1 MQPRFCYNKRA
12 QETLAAF
19 VNGGRFPHALLLEGP
34 EGSGRRTFAR
44 EIAAALFCRGE
55 HKPCGSCNQCRKV
68 LEQNHPDVEYY
79 GGDGSRRSFH
89 IDTIRQLRQNAW
101 LLPGEAPCRVCVLCG
116 AENMTD
122 QAQNALLKILEEPP
136 EHTVFI
142 LTAENRA
149 MLLPTILSRLQTIRL
164 EPLTPAEILP
174 VLRERCPDQPGE
186 KLEWAA
192 ETADTIGQAL
202 ALLADESL
210 QKHAQ
215 LAQRMLACGHR
226 RLAYIGGT
234 EKDQAV
240 GLARRQGVQ
249 DALNA
254 AGLDGDKLPRLCCSA
269 FTMEEGERCMNE
281 LLACCPDLDGVV
293 CVTDTV
299 ALGAM
304 RALRAAGRA
313 IGTQVSLA
321 GIGDSWVGGVVE
333 PGLTTVR
340 FYQKQVGVEAARML
354 LQMLE
359 HPENGGPVRQTTLGY
374 SVVDRGSIRIKEDA

>member
-68 LEQNHPDVEYY
+68 LERNHPDVEYY

-149 MLLPTILSRLQTIRL
+149 MLLPTILSRVQTIRL

-215 LAQRMLACGHR
+215 LAQRMLELLCNGSKYDLLTAVEPVSRKREDLLEVCTQLRQLLTAELTRAASGGESRFSTR
-226 RLAYIGGT
+226 RITRML
-234 EKDQAV
+234 E
-240 GLARRQGVQ
+240 
-249 DALNA
+249 ALDD
-254 AGLDGDKLPRLCCSA
+254 LLPRVQQNGNTLLLS
-269 FTMEEGERCMNE
+269 T
-281 LLACCPDLDGVV
+281 LLA
-293 CVTDTV
+293 
-299 ALGAM
+299 
-304 RALRAAGRA
+304 LRLSQA
-313 IGTQVSLA
+313 
-321 GIGDSWVGGVVE
+321 
-333 PGLTTVR
+333 
-340 FYQKQVGVEAARML
+340 
-354 LQMLE
+354 
-359 HPENGGPVRQTTLGY
+359 
-374 SVVDRGSIRIKEDA
+374 

>member
-68 LEQNHPDVEYY
+68 LERNHPDVEYY

-142 LTAENRA
+142 LTAENRS
-149 MLLPTILSRLQTIRL
+149 MLLPTILSRVQTIRL

-215 LAQRMLACGHR
+215 LAQRMLELLCNGSEYDLLTAVEPVSRKREDLLEVCTQLRQLLTAELTRAASGGESRFSTR
-226 RLAYIGGT
+226 RITRML
-234 EKDQAV
+234 E
-240 GLARRQGVQ
+240 
-249 DALNA
+249 ALDD
-254 AGLDGDKLPRLCCSA
+254 LLPRVQQNGNTLLLSA
-269 FTMEEGERCMNE
+269 
-281 LLACCPDLDGVV
+281 LLA
-293 CVTDTV
+293 
-299 ALGAM
+299 
-304 RALRAAGRA
+304 LRLSQA
-313 IGTQVSLA
+313 
-321 GIGDSWVGGVVE
+321 
-333 PGLTTVR
+333 
-340 FYQKQVGVEAARML
+340 
-354 LQMLE
+354 
-359 HPENGGPVRQTTLGY
+359 
-374 SVVDRGSIRIKEDA
+374 

>member
-68 LEQNHPDVEYY
+68 LERNHPDVEYY

-89 IDTIRQLRQNAW
+89 IDTIRKLRQNAW

-142 LTAENRA
+142 LTAENRS
-149 MLLPTILSRLQTIRL
+149 MLLPTILSRVQTIRL

-215 LAQRMLACGHR
+215 LAQRMLELLCNGSEYGLLTAVEPVSRKREDLLEVCTQLRQLLTAELTRAASGGESRFSTR
-226 RLAYIGGT
+226 RITRML
-234 EKDQAV
+234 E
-240 GLARRQGVQ
+240 
-249 DALNA
+249 ALDD
-254 AGLDGDKLPRLCCSA
+254 LLPRVQQNGNTLLLS
-269 FTMEEGERCMNE
+269 T
-281 LLACCPDLDGVV
+281 LLA
-293 CVTDTV
+293 
-299 ALGAM
+299 
-304 RALRAAGRA
+304 LRLSQA
-313 IGTQVSLA
+313 
-321 GIGDSWVGGVVE
+321 
-333 PGLTTVR
+333 
-340 FYQKQVGVEAARML
+340 
-354 LQMLE
+354 
-359 HPENGGPVRQTTLGY
+359 
-374 SVVDRGSIRIKEDA
+374 

>member
-55 HKPCGSCNQCRKV
+55 RKPCGTCNQCRKV

-149 MLLPTILSRLQTIRL
+149 MLLPTILSRVQTIRL

-215 LAQRMLACGHR
+215 LAQRMLELLCNGSEYDLLTAVEPVSRKREDLLEVCTQLRQLLTAELTRAASGGESRFSTR
-226 RLAYIGGT
+226 RITRML
-234 EKDQAV
+234 E
-240 GLARRQGVQ
+240 
-249 DALNA
+249 ALDD
-254 AGLDGDKLPRLCCSA
+254 LLPRVQQNGNTLLLS
-269 FTMEEGERCMNE
+269 T
-281 LLACCPDLDGVV
+281 LLA
-293 CVTDTV
+293 
-299 ALGAM
+299 
-304 RALRAAGRA
+304 LRLSQA
-313 IGTQVSLA
+313 
-321 GIGDSWVGGVVE
+321 
-333 PGLTTVR
+333 
-340 FYQKQVGVEAARML
+340 
-354 LQMLE
+354 
-359 HPENGGPVRQTTLGY
+359 
-374 SVVDRGSIRIKEDA
+374 

>member
-149 MLLPTILSRLQTIRL
+149 MLLPTILSRVQTIRL

-215 LAQRMLACGHR
+215 LAQRMLELLCNGSEYDLLTAVEPVSRKREDLLEVCTQLRQLLTAELTRAASGGESRFSTR
-226 RLAYIGGT
+226 RITRML
-234 EKDQAV
+234 E
-240 GLARRQGVQ
+240 
-249 DALNA
+249 ALDD
-254 AGLDGDKLPRLCCSA
+254 LLPREQQNGNTLLLS
-269 FTMEEGERCMNE
+269 T
-281 LLACCPDLDGVV
+281 LLA
-293 CVTDTV
+293 
-299 ALGAM
+299 
-304 RALRAAGRA
+304 LRLSQA
-313 IGTQVSLA
+313 
-321 GIGDSWVGGVVE
+321 
-333 PGLTTVR
+333 
-340 FYQKQVGVEAARML
+340 
-354 LQMLE
+354 
-359 HPENGGPVRQTTLGY
+359 
-374 SVVDRGSIRIKEDA
+374 

>member
-68 LEQNHPDVEYY
+68 LERNHPDVEYY

-142 LTAENRA
+142 LAAENRA
-149 MLLPTILSRLQTIRL
+149 MLLPTILSRVQTIRL

-215 LAQRMLACGHR
+215 LAQRML
-226 RLAYIGGT
+226 
-234 EKDQAV
+234 
-240 GLARRQGVQ
+240 
-249 DALNA
+249 
-254 AGLDGDKLPRLCCSA
+254 
-269 FTMEEGERCMNE
+269 E
-281 LLACCPDLDGVV
+281 LLCNGSEYDL
-293 CVTDTV
+293 
-299 ALGAM
+299 
-304 RALRAAGRA
+304 
-313 IGTQVSLA
+313 
-321 GIGDSWVGGVVE
+321 
-333 PGLTTVR
+333 LTTVEPVSRKREDLLEVCTQLRQLLTAELTRAASGGESR
-340 FYQKQVGVEAARML
+340 FSTRRITRML
-354 LQMLE
+354 EALDDLLPRVQQ
-359 HPENGGPVRQTTLGY
+359 NGNTLLL
-374 SVVDRGSIRIKEDA
+374 STLLALRLSQA

>member
-34 EGSGRRTFAR
+34 EGSGRCTFAR

-89 IDTIRQLRQNAW
+89 IDAIRQLRQNAW

-149 MLLPTILSRLQTIRL
+149 MLLPTILSRVQTIRL

-215 LAQRMLACGHR
+215 LAQRMLELLCNGSEYDLLTAVEPVSRKREDLLEVCTQLRQLLTAELTRAASGGESRFSTR
-226 RLAYIGGT
+226 RITRML
-234 EKDQAV
+234 E
-240 GLARRQGVQ
+240 
-249 DALNA
+249 ALDD
-254 AGLDGDKLPRLCCSA
+254 LLPRVQQNGNTLLLS
-269 FTMEEGERCMNE
+269 T
-281 LLACCPDLDGVV
+281 LLA
-293 CVTDTV
+293 
-299 ALGAM
+299 
-304 RALRAAGRA
+304 LRLSQA
-313 IGTQVSLA
+313 
-321 GIGDSWVGGVVE
+321 
-333 PGLTTVR
+333 
-340 FYQKQVGVEAARML
+340 
-354 LQMLE
+354 
-359 HPENGGPVRQTTLGY
+359 
-374 SVVDRGSIRIKEDA
+374 

>member
-55 HKPCGSCNQCRKV
+55 HKPCGSCGQCRKV
-68 LEQNHPDVEYY
+68 LERNHPDVEYY

-149 MLLPTILSRLQTIRL
+149 MLLPTILSRVQTIRL

-215 LAQRMLACGHR
+215 LAQRMLELLCNGSEYDLLTAVEPVSRKREDLLEVCTQLRQLLTAELTRAASGGESRFSTR
-226 RLAYIGGT
+226 RITRML
-234 EKDQAV
+234 E
-240 GLARRQGVQ
+240 
-249 DALNA
+249 ALDD
-254 AGLDGDKLPRLCCSA
+254 LLPRVQQNGNTLLLS
-269 FTMEEGERCMNE
+269 T
-281 LLACCPDLDGVV
+281 LLA
-293 CVTDTV
+293 
-299 ALGAM
+299 
-304 RALRAAGRA
+304 LRLSQA
-313 IGTQVSLA
+313 
-321 GIGDSWVGGVVE
+321 
-333 PGLTTVR
+333 
-340 FYQKQVGVEAARML
+340 
-354 LQMLE
+354 
-359 HPENGGPVRQTTLGY
+359 
-374 SVVDRGSIRIKEDA
+374 

>member
-12 QETLAAF
+12 QKTLAAF

-55 HKPCGSCNQCRKV
+55 HKPCGSCSQCRKV

-89 IDTIRQLRQNAW
+89 IDTIRKLRQNAW

-142 LTAENRA
+142 LTAENRS
-149 MLLPTILSRLQTIRL
+149 MLLPTILSRVQTIRL

-215 LAQRMLACGHR
+215 LAQRMLELLCNGSEYDLLTAVEPVSRKREDLLEVCTQLRQLLTAELTRAASGGESRFSTR
-226 RLAYIGGT
+226 RITRML
-234 EKDQAV
+234 E
-240 GLARRQGVQ
+240 
-249 DALNA
+249 ALDD
-254 AGLDGDKLPRLCCSA
+254 LLPRVQQNGNTLLLS
-269 FTMEEGERCMNE
+269 T
-281 LLACCPDLDGVV
+281 LLA
-293 CVTDTV
+293 
-299 ALGAM
+299 
-304 RALRAAGRA
+304 LRLSQA
-313 IGTQVSLA
+313 
-321 GIGDSWVGGVVE
+321 
-333 PGLTTVR
+333 
-340 FYQKQVGVEAARML
+340 
-354 LQMLE
+354 
-359 HPENGGPVRQTTLGY
+359 
-374 SVVDRGSIRIKEDA
+374 

>member
-89 IDTIRQLRQNAW
+89 IDAIRQLRQNAW

-149 MLLPTILSRLQTIRL
+149 MLLPTILSRVQTIRL

-215 LAQRMLACGHR
+215 LAQRMLELLCNGSEYGLLTAVEPVSRKREDLLEVCTQLRQLLTAELTRAASGGESRFSTR
-226 RLAYIGGT
+226 RITRML
-234 EKDQAV
+234 E
-240 GLARRQGVQ
+240 
-249 DALNA
+249 ALDD
-254 AGLDGDKLPRLCCSA
+254 LLPRVQQNGNTLLLS
-269 FTMEEGERCMNE
+269 T
-281 LLACCPDLDGVV
+281 LLA
-293 CVTDTV
+293 
-299 ALGAM
+299 
-304 RALRAAGRA
+304 LRLSQA
-313 IGTQVSLA
+313 
-321 GIGDSWVGGVVE
+321 
-333 PGLTTVR
+333 
-340 FYQKQVGVEAARML
+340 
-354 LQMLE
+354 
-359 HPENGGPVRQTTLGY
+359 
-374 SVVDRGSIRIKEDA
+374 

>member
-68 LEQNHPDVEYY
+68 LERNHPDVEYY

-149 MLLPTILSRLQTIRL
+149 MLLPTILSRVQTIRL
-164 EPLTPAEILP
+164 ESLTPAEILP

-215 LAQRMLACGHR
+215 LAQRMLELLCNGSEYDLLTAVEPVSRKREDLLEVCTQLRQLLTAELTRAASGGESRFSTR
-226 RLAYIGGT
+226 RITRML
-234 EKDQAV
+234 E
-240 GLARRQGVQ
+240 
-249 DALNA
+249 ALDD
-254 AGLDGDKLPRLCCSA
+254 LLPRVQQNGNTLLLS
-269 FTMEEGERCMNE
+269 T
-281 LLACCPDLDGVV
+281 LLA
-293 CVTDTV
+293 
-299 ALGAM
+299 
-304 RALRAAGRA
+304 LRLSQA
-313 IGTQVSLA
+313 
-321 GIGDSWVGGVVE
+321 
-333 PGLTTVR
+333 
-340 FYQKQVGVEAARML
+340 
-354 LQMLE
+354 
-359 HPENGGPVRQTTLGY
+359 
-374 SVVDRGSIRIKEDA
+374 

>member
-34 EGSGRRTFAR
+34 EGSGRCTFAR

-149 MLLPTILSRLQTIRL
+149 MLLPTILSRVQTIRL

-215 LAQRMLACGHR
+215 LAQRMLELLCNGSEYDLLTAVEPVSRKREDLLEVCTQLRQLLTAELTRAASGGESRFSTR
-226 RLAYIGGT
+226 RITRML
-234 EKDQAV
+234 E
-240 GLARRQGVQ
+240 
-249 DALNA
+249 ALDD
-254 AGLDGDKLPRLCCSA
+254 LLPRVQQNGNTLLLS
-269 FTMEEGERCMNE
+269 T
-281 LLACCPDLDGVV
+281 LLA
-293 CVTDTV
+293 
-299 ALGAM
+299 
-304 RALRAAGRA
+304 LRLSQA
-313 IGTQVSLA
+313 
-321 GIGDSWVGGVVE
+321 
-333 PGLTTVR
+333 
-340 FYQKQVGVEAARML
+340 
-354 LQMLE
+354 
-359 HPENGGPVRQTTLGY
+359 
-374 SVVDRGSIRIKEDA
+374 

>member
-149 MLLPTILSRLQTIRL
+149 MLLPTILSRVQTIRL

-215 LAQRMLACGHR
+215 LAQRMLELLCNGSEYDLLTAVEPVSRKREDLLEVCTQLRQLLTAELTRAASGGESRFSTR
-226 RLAYIGGT
+226 RITRML
-234 EKDQAV
+234 V
-240 GLARRQGVQ
+240 
-249 DALNA
+249 ALDD
-254 AGLDGDKLPRLCCSA
+254 LLPRVQQNGNTLLLS
-269 FTMEEGERCMNE
+269 T
-281 LLACCPDLDGVV
+281 LLA
-293 CVTDTV
+293 
-299 ALGAM
+299 
-304 RALRAAGRA
+304 LRLSQA
-313 IGTQVSLA
+313 
-321 GIGDSWVGGVVE
+321 
-333 PGLTTVR
+333 
-340 FYQKQVGVEAARML
+340 
-354 LQMLE
+354 
-359 HPENGGPVRQTTLGY
+359 
-374 SVVDRGSIRIKEDA
+374 

>member
-89 IDTIRQLRQNAW
+89 IDTIRKLRQNAW

-149 MLLPTILSRLQTIRL
+149 MLLPTILSRVQTIRL

-215 LAQRMLACGHR
+215 LAQRMLELLCNGSEYDLLTAVEPVSRKREDLLEVCTHLRQLLTAELTRAASGGESRFSTR
-226 RLAYIGGT
+226 RITRML
-234 EKDQAV
+234 E
-240 GLARRQGVQ
+240 
-249 DALNA
+249 ALDD
-254 AGLDGDKLPRLCCSA
+254 LLPRVQQNGNTLLLS
-269 FTMEEGERCMNE
+269 T
-281 LLACCPDLDGVV
+281 LLA
-293 CVTDTV
+293 
-299 ALGAM
+299 
-304 RALRAAGRA
+304 LRLSQA
-313 IGTQVSLA
+313 
-321 GIGDSWVGGVVE
+321 
-333 PGLTTVR
+333 
-340 FYQKQVGVEAARML
+340 
-354 LQMLE
+354 
-359 HPENGGPVRQTTLGY
+359 
-374 SVVDRGSIRIKEDA
+374 

>member
-44 EIAAALFCRGE
+44 EIAAALFCCGE

-101 LLPGEAPCRVCVLCG
+101 LLPGEAPCRVCVLCS

-149 MLLPTILSRLQTIRL
+149 MLLPTILSRVQTIRL

-215 LAQRMLACGHR
+215 LAQRMLELLCNGSEYDLLTAVEPVSRKREDLLEVCTQLRQLLTAELTRAASGGESRFSTR
-226 RLAYIGGT
+226 RITRML
-234 EKDQAV
+234 E
-240 GLARRQGVQ
+240 
-249 DALNA
+249 ALDD
-254 AGLDGDKLPRLCCSA
+254 LLPRVQQNGNTLLLS
-269 FTMEEGERCMNE
+269 T
-281 LLACCPDLDGVV
+281 LLA
-293 CVTDTV
+293 
-299 ALGAM
+299 
-304 RALRAAGRA
+304 LRLSQA
-313 IGTQVSLA
+313 
-321 GIGDSWVGGVVE
+321 
-333 PGLTTVR
+333 
-340 FYQKQVGVEAARML
+340 
-354 LQMLE
+354 
-359 HPENGGPVRQTTLGY
+359 
-374 SVVDRGSIRIKEDA
+374 

>member
-149 MLLPTILSRLQTIRL
+149 MLLPTILSRVQTIRL
-164 EPLTPAEILP
+164 ESLTPAEILP

-215 LAQRMLACGHR
+215 LAQRMLELLCNGSEYDLLTAVEPVSRKREDLLEVCTQLRQLLTAELTRAASGGESRFSTR
-226 RLAYIGGT
+226 RITRML
-234 EKDQAV
+234 E
-240 GLARRQGVQ
+240 
-249 DALNA
+249 ALDD
-254 AGLDGDKLPRLCCSA
+254 LLPRVQQNGNTLLLS
-269 FTMEEGERCMNE
+269 T
-281 LLACCPDLDGVV
+281 LLA
-293 CVTDTV
+293 
-299 ALGAM
+299 
-304 RALRAAGRA
+304 LRLSQA
-313 IGTQVSLA
+313 
-321 GIGDSWVGGVVE
+321 
-333 PGLTTVR
+333 
-340 FYQKQVGVEAARML
+340 
-354 LQMLE
+354 
-359 HPENGGPVRQTTLGY
+359 
-374 SVVDRGSIRIKEDA
+374 

>member
-149 MLLPTILSRLQTIRL
+149 MLLPTILSRVQTIRL

-174 VLRERCPDQPGE
+174 VLRERYPDQPGE

-215 LAQRMLACGHR
+215 LAQRMLELLCNGSEYDLLTAVEPVSRKREDLLEVCTQLRQLLTAELTRAASGGESRFSTR
-226 RLAYIGGT
+226 RITRML
-234 EKDQAV
+234 E
-240 GLARRQGVQ
+240 
-249 DALNA
+249 ALDD
-254 AGLDGDKLPRLCCSA
+254 LLPRVQQNGNTLLLS
-269 FTMEEGERCMNE
+269 T
-281 LLACCPDLDGVV
+281 LLA
-293 CVTDTV
+293 
-299 ALGAM
+299 
-304 RALRAAGRA
+304 LRLSQA
-313 IGTQVSLA
+313 
-321 GIGDSWVGGVVE
+321 
-333 PGLTTVR
+333 
-340 FYQKQVGVEAARML
+340 
-354 LQMLE
+354 
-359 HPENGGPVRQTTLGY
+359 
-374 SVVDRGSIRIKEDA
+374 

>member
-142 LTAENRA
+142 LTVENRA
-149 MLLPTILSRLQTIRL
+149 MLLPTILSRVQTIRL

-215 LAQRMLACGHR
+215 LAQRMLELLCNGSEYDLLTAVEPVSRKREDLLEVCTQLRQLLTAELTRAASGGESRFSTR
-226 RLAYIGGT
+226 RITRML
-234 EKDQAV
+234 E
-240 GLARRQGVQ
+240 
-249 DALNA
+249 ALDD
-254 AGLDGDKLPRLCCSA
+254 LLPRVQQNGNTLLLS
-269 FTMEEGERCMNE
+269 T
-281 LLACCPDLDGVV
+281 LLA
-293 CVTDTV
+293 
-299 ALGAM
+299 
-304 RALRAAGRA
+304 LRLSQA
-313 IGTQVSLA
+313 
-321 GIGDSWVGGVVE
+321 
-333 PGLTTVR
+333 
-340 FYQKQVGVEAARML
+340 
-354 LQMLE
+354 
-359 HPENGGPVRQTTLGY
+359 
-374 SVVDRGSIRIKEDA
+374 

>member
-101 LLPGEAPCRVCVLCG
+101 LLPGEAPCRVCLLCG

-149 MLLPTILSRLQTIRL
+149 MLLPTILSRVQTIRL

-215 LAQRMLACGHR
+215 LAQRMLELLCNGSEYDLLTAVEPVSRKREDLLEVCTQLRQLLTAELTRAASGGESRFSTR
-226 RLAYIGGT
+226 RITRML
-234 EKDQAV
+234 E
-240 GLARRQGVQ
+240 
-249 DALNA
+249 ALDD
-254 AGLDGDKLPRLCCSA
+254 LLPRVQQNGNTLLLS
-269 FTMEEGERCMNE
+269 T
-281 LLACCPDLDGVV
+281 LLA
-293 CVTDTV
+293 
-299 ALGAM
+299 
-304 RALRAAGRA
+304 LRLSQA
-313 IGTQVSLA
+313 
-321 GIGDSWVGGVVE
+321 
-333 PGLTTVR
+333 
-340 FYQKQVGVEAARML
+340 
-354 LQMLE
+354 
-359 HPENGGPVRQTTLGY
+359 
-374 SVVDRGSIRIKEDA
+374 

>member
-1 MQPRFCYNKRA
+1 M
-12 QETLAAF
+12 
-19 VNGGRFPHALLLEGP
+19 NGGRFPHALLLEGP

-142 LTAENRA
+142 LTAENRS
-149 MLLPTILSRLQTIRL
+149 MLLPTILSRVQTIRL
-164 EPLTPAEILP
+164 EPLTPAEILS

-215 LAQRMLACGHR
+215 LAQRML
-226 RLAYIGGT
+226 
-234 EKDQAV
+234 
-240 GLARRQGVQ
+240 
-249 DALNA
+249 
-254 AGLDGDKLPRLCCSA
+254 
-269 FTMEEGERCMNE
+269 E
-281 LLACCPDLDGVV
+281 LLCNGSEYDL
-293 CVTDTV
+293 
-299 ALGAM
+299 
-304 RALRAAGRA
+304 
-313 IGTQVSLA
+313 
-321 GIGDSWVGGVVE
+321 
-333 PGLTTVR
+333 LTTVEPVSRKREDLLEVCTQLRQLLTAELTRAASGGESR
-340 FYQKQVGVEAARML
+340 FSTRRITRML
-354 LQMLE
+354 EALDDLLPRVQQ
-359 HPENGGPVRQTTLGY
+359 NGNTLLL
-374 SVVDRGSIRIKEDA
+374 STLLALRLSQA

>member
-68 LEQNHPDVEYY
+68 LERNHPDVEYY

-89 IDTIRQLRQNAW
+89 TDTIRQLRQNAW

-149 MLLPTILSRLQTIRL
+149 MLLPTILSRVQTIRL

-215 LAQRMLACGHR
+215 LAQRMLELLCNGSEYGLLTAVEPVSRKREDLLEVCTQLRQLLTAELTRAASGGESRFSTR
-226 RLAYIGGT
+226 RITRML
-234 EKDQAV
+234 E
-240 GLARRQGVQ
+240 
-249 DALNA
+249 ALDD
-254 AGLDGDKLPRLCCSA
+254 LLPRVQQNGNTLLLS
-269 FTMEEGERCMNE
+269 T
-281 LLACCPDLDGVV
+281 LLA
-293 CVTDTV
+293 
-299 ALGAM
+299 
-304 RALRAAGRA
+304 LRLSQA
-313 IGTQVSLA
+313 
-321 GIGDSWVGGVVE
+321 
-333 PGLTTVR
+333 
-340 FYQKQVGVEAARML
+340 
-354 LQMLE
+354 
-359 HPENGGPVRQTTLGY
+359 
-374 SVVDRGSIRIKEDA
+374 

>member
-68 LEQNHPDVEYY
+68 LEQNHPDVAYY

-149 MLLPTILSRLQTIRL
+149 MLLPTILSRVQTIRL

-215 LAQRMLACGHR
+215 LAQRMLELLCNGSEYDLLTAVEPVSRKREDLLEVCTQLRQLLTAELTRAASGGESRFSTR
-226 RLAYIGGT
+226 RITRML
-234 EKDQAV
+234 E
-240 GLARRQGVQ
+240 
-249 DALNA
+249 ALDD
-254 AGLDGDKLPRLCCSA
+254 LLPRVQQNGNTLLLS
-269 FTMEEGERCMNE
+269 T
-281 LLACCPDLDGVV
+281 LLA
-293 CVTDTV
+293 
-299 ALGAM
+299 
-304 RALRAAGRA
+304 LRLSQA
-313 IGTQVSLA
+313 
-321 GIGDSWVGGVVE
+321 
-333 PGLTTVR
+333 
-340 FYQKQVGVEAARML
+340 
-354 LQMLE
+354 
-359 HPENGGPVRQTTLGY
+359 
-374 SVVDRGSIRIKEDA
+374 

>member
-68 LEQNHPDVEYY
+68 LERNHPDVEYY

-89 IDTIRQLRQNAW
+89 IDTIRKLRQNAW

-149 MLLPTILSRLQTIRL
+149 MLLPTILSRVQTIRL

-215 LAQRMLACGHR
+215 LAQRMLELLCNGSEYGLLTAVEPVSRKREDLLEVCTQLRQLLTAELTRAASGGESRFSTR
-226 RLAYIGGT
+226 RITRML
-234 EKDQAV
+234 E
-240 GLARRQGVQ
+240 
-249 DALNA
+249 ALDD
-254 AGLDGDKLPRLCCSA
+254 LLPRVQQNGNTLLLS
-269 FTMEEGERCMNE
+269 T
-281 LLACCPDLDGVV
+281 LLA
-293 CVTDTV
+293 
-299 ALGAM
+299 
-304 RALRAAGRA
+304 LRLSQA
-313 IGTQVSLA
+313 
-321 GIGDSWVGGVVE
+321 
-333 PGLTTVR
+333 
-340 FYQKQVGVEAARML
+340 
-354 LQMLE
+354 
-359 HPENGGPVRQTTLGY
+359 
-374 SVVDRGSIRIKEDA
+374 

>member
-68 LEQNHPDVEYY
+68 LERNHPDVEYY

-142 LTAENRA
+142 LTGENRA
-149 MLLPTILSRLQTIRL
+149 MLLPTILSRVQTIRL

-215 LAQRMLACGHR
+215 LAQRMLELLCNGSEYDLLTAVEPVSRKREDLLEVCTQLRQLLTAELTRAASGGESRFSTR
-226 RLAYIGGT
+226 RITRML
-234 EKDQAV
+234 E
-240 GLARRQGVQ
+240 
-249 DALNA
+249 ALDD
-254 AGLDGDKLPRLCCSA
+254 LLPRVQQNGNTLLLS
-269 FTMEEGERCMNE
+269 T
-281 LLACCPDLDGVV
+281 LLA
-293 CVTDTV
+293 
-299 ALGAM
+299 
-304 RALRAAGRA
+304 LRLSQA
-313 IGTQVSLA
+313 
-321 GIGDSWVGGVVE
+321 
-333 PGLTTVR
+333 
-340 FYQKQVGVEAARML
+340 
-354 LQMLE
+354 
-359 HPENGGPVRQTTLGY
+359 
-374 SVVDRGSIRIKEDA
+374 

>member
-142 LTAENRA
+142 LTAENRS
-149 MLLPTILSRLQTIRL
+149 MLLPTLLSRVQTTRL

-215 LAQRMLACGHR
+215 LAQRMLELLCNGSKYDLLTAAEPVSRKREDLLEVCTQLRQLLTAELTRAASGGESRFSTR
-226 RLAYIGGT
+226 RITRML
-234 EKDQAV
+234 E
-240 GLARRQGVQ
+240 
-249 DALNA
+249 ALDD
-254 AGLDGDKLPRLCCSA
+254 LLPRVQQNGNTLLLS
-269 FTMEEGERCMNE
+269 T
-281 LLACCPDLDGVV
+281 LLA
-293 CVTDTV
+293 
-299 ALGAM
+299 
-304 RALRAAGRA
+304 LRLSQA
-313 IGTQVSLA
+313 
-321 GIGDSWVGGVVE
+321 
-333 PGLTTVR
+333 
-340 FYQKQVGVEAARML
+340 
-354 LQMLE
+354 
-359 HPENGGPVRQTTLGY
+359 
-374 SVVDRGSIRIKEDA
+374 

>member
-68 LEQNHPDVEYY
+68 LERNHPDVEYY

-149 MLLPTILSRLQTIRL
+149 MLLPTILSRVQTIRL

-174 VLRERCPDQPGE
+174 VLWERCPDQPGE

-215 LAQRMLACGHR
+215 LAQRMLELLCNGSEYDLLTAVEPVSRKREDLLEVCTQLRQLLTAELTRAASGGESRFSTR
-226 RLAYIGGT
+226 RITRML
-234 EKDQAV
+234 E
-240 GLARRQGVQ
+240 
-249 DALNA
+249 ALDD
-254 AGLDGDKLPRLCCSA
+254 LLPRVQQNGNTLLLS
-269 FTMEEGERCMNE
+269 T
-281 LLACCPDLDGVV
+281 LLA
-293 CVTDTV
+293 
-299 ALGAM
+299 
-304 RALRAAGRA
+304 LRLSQA
-313 IGTQVSLA
+313 
-321 GIGDSWVGGVVE
+321 
-333 PGLTTVR
+333 
-340 FYQKQVGVEAARML
+340 
-354 LQMLE
+354 
-359 HPENGGPVRQTTLGY
+359 
-374 SVVDRGSIRIKEDA
+374 

>member
-1 MQPRFCYNKRA
+1 MQPQFCYNKRA

-149 MLLPTILSRLQTIRL
+149 MLLPTILSRVQTIRL
-164 EPLTPAEILP
+164 ESLTPAEILP

-215 LAQRMLACGHR
+215 LAQRMLELLCNGSEYDLLTAVEPVSRKREDLLEVCTQLRQLLTAELTRAASGGESRFSTR
-226 RLAYIGGT
+226 RITRML
-234 EKDQAV
+234 E
-240 GLARRQGVQ
+240 
-249 DALNA
+249 ALDD
-254 AGLDGDKLPRLCCSA
+254 LLPRVQQNGNTLLLS
-269 FTMEEGERCMNE
+269 T
-281 LLACCPDLDGVV
+281 LLA
-293 CVTDTV
+293 
-299 ALGAM
+299 
-304 RALRAAGRA
+304 LRLSQA
-313 IGTQVSLA
+313 
-321 GIGDSWVGGVVE
+321 
-333 PGLTTVR
+333 
-340 FYQKQVGVEAARML
+340 
-354 LQMLE
+354 
-359 HPENGGPVRQTTLGY
+359 
-374 SVVDRGSIRIKEDA
+374 

>member
-149 MLLPTILSRLQTIRL
+149 MLLSTILSRVQTIRL

-174 VLRERCPDQPGE
+174 VLRERCPDQPE
-186 KLEWAA
+186 KKLEWAA

-215 LAQRMLACGHR
+215 LAQRMLELLCNGSEYDLLTAVEPVSRKREDLLEVCTQLRQLLTAELTRAASGGESRFSTR
-226 RLAYIGGT
+226 RITRML
-234 EKDQAV
+234 E
-240 GLARRQGVQ
+240 
-249 DALNA
+249 ALDD
-254 AGLDGDKLPRLCCSA
+254 LLPRVQQNGNTLLLS
-269 FTMEEGERCMNE
+269 T
-281 LLACCPDLDGVV
+281 LLA
-293 CVTDTV
+293 
-299 ALGAM
+299 
-304 RALRAAGRA
+304 LRLSQA
-313 IGTQVSLA
+313 
-321 GIGDSWVGGVVE
+321 
-333 PGLTTVR
+333 
-340 FYQKQVGVEAARML
+340 
-354 LQMLE
+354 
-359 HPENGGPVRQTTLGY
+359 
-374 SVVDRGSIRIKEDA
+374 

>member
-68 LEQNHPDVEYY
+68 LERNHPDVEYY

-149 MLLPTILSRLQTIRL
+149 MLLPTILSRVQTIRL

-202 ALLADESL
+202 ALLADENL

-215 LAQRMLACGHR
+215 LAQRMLELLCNGSEYDLLTAVEPVSRKREDLLEVCTQLRQLLTAELTRAASGGESRFSTR
-226 RLAYIGGT
+226 RITRML
-234 EKDQAV
+234 E
-240 GLARRQGVQ
+240 
-249 DALNA
+249 ALDD
-254 AGLDGDKLPRLCCSA
+254 LLPRVQQNGNTLLLS
-269 FTMEEGERCMNE
+269 T
-281 LLACCPDLDGVV
+281 LLA
-293 CVTDTV
+293 
-299 ALGAM
+299 
-304 RALRAAGRA
+304 LRLSQA
-313 IGTQVSLA
+313 
-321 GIGDSWVGGVVE
+321 
-333 PGLTTVR
+333 
-340 FYQKQVGVEAARML
+340 
-354 LQMLE
+354 
-359 HPENGGPVRQTTLGY
+359 
-374 SVVDRGSIRIKEDA
+374 

>member
-79 GGDGSRRSFH
+79 GGDGSRRSFY

-142 LTAENRA
+142 LTAENRS
-149 MLLPTILSRLQTIRL
+149 MLLPTILSRVQTIRL

-215 LAQRMLACGHR
+215 LAQRMLELLCNGSEYDLLTAVEPVSRKREDLLEVCTQLRQLLTAELTRAASGGESRFSTR
-226 RLAYIGGT
+226 RITRML
-234 EKDQAV
+234 E
-240 GLARRQGVQ
+240 
-249 DALNA
+249 ALDD
-254 AGLDGDKLPRLCCSA
+254 LLPRVQQNGNTLLLS
-269 FTMEEGERCMNE
+269 T
-281 LLACCPDLDGVV
+281 LLA
-293 CVTDTV
+293 
-299 ALGAM
+299 
-304 RALRAAGRA
+304 LRLSQA
-313 IGTQVSLA
+313 
-321 GIGDSWVGGVVE
+321 
-333 PGLTTVR
+333 
-340 FYQKQVGVEAARML
+340 
-354 LQMLE
+354 
-359 HPENGGPVRQTTLGY
+359 
-374 SVVDRGSIRIKEDA
+374 

>member
-149 MLLPTILSRLQTIRL
+149 MLLPTILSRVQTIRL

-215 LAQRMLACGHR
+215 LAQRMLELLCNGSEYDLLTAVEPVSRKREDLLEVCTQLRQLLTAELTWAASGGESRFSTR
-226 RLAYIGGT
+226 RITRML
-234 EKDQAV
+234 E
-240 GLARRQGVQ
+240 
-249 DALNA
+249 ALDD
-254 AGLDGDKLPRLCCSA
+254 LLPRVQQNGNTLLLS
-269 FTMEEGERCMNE
+269 T
-281 LLACCPDLDGVV
+281 LLA
-293 CVTDTV
+293 
-299 ALGAM
+299 
-304 RALRAAGRA
+304 LRLSQA
-313 IGTQVSLA
+313 
-321 GIGDSWVGGVVE
+321 
-333 PGLTTVR
+333 
-340 FYQKQVGVEAARML
+340 
-354 LQMLE
+354 
-359 HPENGGPVRQTTLGY
+359 
-374 SVVDRGSIRIKEDA
+374 

>member
-19 VNGGRFPHALLLEGP
+19 VNSGRFPHALLLEGP

-68 LEQNHPDVEYY
+68 LERNHPDVEYY

-142 LTAENRA
+142 LTAENCA
-149 MLLPTILSRLQTIRL
+149 MLLPTILSRVQTIRL

-215 LAQRMLACGHR
+215 LAQRMLELLCNGSEYDLLTAVEPVSRKREDLLEVCTQLRQLLTAELTRAASGGESRFSTR
-226 RLAYIGGT
+226 RITRML
-234 EKDQAV
+234 E
-240 GLARRQGVQ
+240 
-249 DALNA
+249 ALDD
-254 AGLDGDKLPRLCCSA
+254 LLPRVQQNGNTLLLS
-269 FTMEEGERCMNE
+269 T
-281 LLACCPDLDGVV
+281 LLA
-293 CVTDTV
+293 
-299 ALGAM
+299 
-304 RALRAAGRA
+304 LRLSQA
-313 IGTQVSLA
+313 
-321 GIGDSWVGGVVE
+321 
-333 PGLTTVR
+333 
-340 FYQKQVGVEAARML
+340 
-354 LQMLE
+354 
-359 HPENGGPVRQTTLGY
+359 
-374 SVVDRGSIRIKEDA
+374 

>member
-68 LEQNHPDVEYY
+68 LERNHPDVEYY

-149 MLLPTILSRLQTIRL
+149 MLLPTILSRVQTIRL
-164 EPLTPAEILP
+164 EPLTPVEILP
-174 VLRERCPDQPGE
+174 VLRERCPDQPVE

-215 LAQRMLACGHR
+215 LAQRMLELLCNGSEYDLLTAVEPVSRKREDLLEVCTQLRQLLTAELTRAASGGESRFSTR
-226 RLAYIGGT
+226 RITRML
-234 EKDQAV
+234 E
-240 GLARRQGVQ
+240 
-249 DALNA
+249 ALDD
-254 AGLDGDKLPRLCCSA
+254 LLPRVQQNGNTLLLS
-269 FTMEEGERCMNE
+269 T
-281 LLACCPDLDGVV
+281 LLA
-293 CVTDTV
+293 
-299 ALGAM
+299 
-304 RALRAAGRA
+304 LRLSQA
-313 IGTQVSLA
+313 
-321 GIGDSWVGGVVE
+321 
-333 PGLTTVR
+333 
-340 FYQKQVGVEAARML
+340 
-354 LQMLE
+354 
-359 HPENGGPVRQTTLGY
+359 
-374 SVVDRGSIRIKEDA
+374 

>member
-149 MLLPTILSRLQTIRL
+149 MLLPTILSRVQTIRL
-164 EPLTPAEILP
+164 EPLIPAEILP
-174 VLRERCPDQPGE
+174 VLRERCPDQPGK

-215 LAQRMLACGHR
+215 LAQRMLELLCNGSEYDLLTAVEPVSRKREDLLEVCTQLRQLLTAELTRAASGGESRFSTR
-226 RLAYIGGT
+226 RITRML
-234 EKDQAV
+234 E
-240 GLARRQGVQ
+240 
-249 DALNA
+249 ALDD
-254 AGLDGDKLPRLCCSA
+254 LLPRVQQNGNTLLLS
-269 FTMEEGERCMNE
+269 T
-281 LLACCPDLDGVV
+281 LLA
-293 CVTDTV
+293 
-299 ALGAM
+299 
-304 RALRAAGRA
+304 LRLSQA
-313 IGTQVSLA
+313 
-321 GIGDSWVGGVVE
+321 
-333 PGLTTVR
+333 
-340 FYQKQVGVEAARML
+340 
-354 LQMLE
+354 
-359 HPENGGPVRQTTLGY
+359 
-374 SVVDRGSIRIKEDA
+374 

>member
-149 MLLPTILSRLQTIRL
+149 MLLPTILSRVQTIRL
-164 EPLTPAEILP
+164 EPLTPAKILP

-215 LAQRMLACGHR
+215 LAQRMLELLCNGSEYDLLTAVEPVSRKREDLLEVCTQLRQLLTAELTRAASGGESRFSTR
-226 RLAYIGGT
+226 RITRML
-234 EKDQAV
+234 E
-240 GLARRQGVQ
+240 
-249 DALNA
+249 ALDD
-254 AGLDGDKLPRLCCSA
+254 LLPRVQQNGNTLLLS
-269 FTMEEGERCMNE
+269 T
-281 LLACCPDLDGVV
+281 LLA
-293 CVTDTV
+293 
-299 ALGAM
+299 
-304 RALRAAGRA
+304 LRLSQA
-313 IGTQVSLA
+313 
-321 GIGDSWVGGVVE
+321 
-333 PGLTTVR
+333 
-340 FYQKQVGVEAARML
+340 
-354 LQMLE
+354 
-359 HPENGGPVRQTTLGY
+359 
-374 SVVDRGSIRIKEDA
+374 

>member
-44 EIAAALFCRGE
+44 KIAAALFCRGE

-122 QAQNALLKILEEPP
+122 QAQKALLKILEEPP

-149 MLLPTILSRLQTIRL
+149 MLLPTILSRVQTIRL

-215 LAQRMLACGHR
+215 LAQRMLELLCNGSEYDLLTAVEPVSRKREDLLEVCTQLRQLLTAELTRAASGGESRFSTR
-226 RLAYIGGT
+226 RITRML
-234 EKDQAV
+234 E
-240 GLARRQGVQ
+240 
-249 DALNA
+249 ALDD
-254 AGLDGDKLPRLCCSA
+254 LLPRVQQNGNTLLLS
-269 FTMEEGERCMNE
+269 T
-281 LLACCPDLDGVV
+281 LLA
-293 CVTDTV
+293 
-299 ALGAM
+299 
-304 RALRAAGRA
+304 LRLSQA
-313 IGTQVSLA
+313 
-321 GIGDSWVGGVVE
+321 
-333 PGLTTVR
+333 
-340 FYQKQVGVEAARML
+340 
-354 LQMLE
+354 
-359 HPENGGPVRQTTLGY
+359 
-374 SVVDRGSIRIKEDA
+374 

>member
-101 LLPGEAPCRVCVLCG
+101 LLPGEAPCRVWVLCG

-149 MLLPTILSRLQTIRL
+149 MLLPTILSRVQTIRL

-215 LAQRMLACGHR
+215 LAQRMLELLCNGSEYDLLTAVEPVSRKREDLLEVCTQLRQLLTAELTRAASGGESRFSTR
-226 RLAYIGGT
+226 RITRML
-234 EKDQAV
+234 E
-240 GLARRQGVQ
+240 
-249 DALNA
+249 ALDD
-254 AGLDGDKLPRLCCSA
+254 LLPRVQQNGNTLLLS
-269 FTMEEGERCMNE
+269 T
-281 LLACCPDLDGVV
+281 LLA
-293 CVTDTV
+293 
-299 ALGAM
+299 
-304 RALRAAGRA
+304 LRLSQA
-313 IGTQVSLA
+313 
-321 GIGDSWVGGVVE
+321 
-333 PGLTTVR
+333 
-340 FYQKQVGVEAARML
+340 
-354 LQMLE
+354 
-359 HPENGGPVRQTTLGY
+359 
-374 SVVDRGSIRIKEDA
+374 

>member
-79 GGDGSRRSFH
+79 GRDGSRRSFH
-89 IDTIRQLRQNAW
+89 IDTIRKLRQNAW

-215 LAQRMLACGHR
+215 LAQRMLELLCNGSEYDLLTAVEPVSRKREDLLEVCTQLRQLLTAELTRAASGGESRFSTR
-226 RLAYIGGT
+226 RITRML
-234 EKDQAV
+234 E
-240 GLARRQGVQ
+240 
-249 DALNA
+249 ALDD
-254 AGLDGDKLPRLCCSA
+254 LLPRVQQNGNTLLLS
-269 FTMEEGERCMNE
+269 T
-281 LLACCPDLDGVV
+281 LLA
-293 CVTDTV
+293 
-299 ALGAM
+299 
-304 RALRAAGRA
+304 LRLSQA
-313 IGTQVSLA
+313 
-321 GIGDSWVGGVVE
+321 
-333 PGLTTVR
+333 
-340 FYQKQVGVEAARML
+340 
-354 LQMLE
+354 
-359 HPENGGPVRQTTLGY
+359 
-374 SVVDRGSIRIKEDA
+374 

>member
-89 IDTIRQLRQNAW
+89 IDTIRKLRQNAW
-101 LLPGEAPCRVCVLCG
+101 LLPGEAPCRVCVLCD

-142 LTAENRA
+142 LTAENRS
-149 MLLPTILSRLQTIRL
+149 MLLPTILSRVQTIRL

-215 LAQRMLACGHR
+215 LAQRMLELLCNGSEYDLLTAVEPVSRKREDLLEVCTQLRQLLTAELTRAASGGESRFSTR
-226 RLAYIGGT
+226 RITRML
-234 EKDQAV
+234 E
-240 GLARRQGVQ
+240 
-249 DALNA
+249 ALDD
-254 AGLDGDKLPRLCCSA
+254 LLPRVQQNGNTLLLS
-269 FTMEEGERCMNE
+269 T
-281 LLACCPDLDGVV
+281 LLA
-293 CVTDTV
+293 
-299 ALGAM
+299 
-304 RALRAAGRA
+304 LRLSQA
-313 IGTQVSLA
+313 
-321 GIGDSWVGGVVE
+321 
-333 PGLTTVR
+333 
-340 FYQKQVGVEAARML
+340 
-354 LQMLE
+354 
-359 HPENGGPVRQTTLGY
+359 
-374 SVVDRGSIRIKEDA
+374 